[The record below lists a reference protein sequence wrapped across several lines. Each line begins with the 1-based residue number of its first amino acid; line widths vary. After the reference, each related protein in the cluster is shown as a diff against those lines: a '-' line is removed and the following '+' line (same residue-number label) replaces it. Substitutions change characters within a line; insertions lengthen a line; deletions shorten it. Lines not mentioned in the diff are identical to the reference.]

1 MKTQEALA
9 GLLVAAH
16 ALEGTVILEGTPLQ
30 EERKLRTEVY
40 NAIARI
46 KKLKSKNTIIKEL
59 EIIETYFKPPPKN
72 PKSDWCK
79 IEGGLET
86 YCMSHHCFTCPANS
100 LGPYYN
106 PNSKLIEM
114 VETFNAM
121 EQMNNTLRNL
131 ANQMKR
137 TDDKLVDYIR
147 SRAK

>member
-1 MKTQEALA
+1 MKTPEALA

-16 ALEGTVILEGTPLQ
+16 VLEGTVILEGTPLQ

-40 NAIARI
+40 GAIAKI

-59 EIIETYFKPPPKN
+59 EIIETYFKLPPKN

-79 IEGGLET
+79 IEGNLEA

-106 PNSKLIEM
+106 PNSKLIKM

-121 EQMNNTLRNL
+121 EQTNSKFKDL
-131 ANQMKR
+131 ANQLAYVDGM
-137 TDDKLVDYIR
+137 LVDYIR